1 MRLMGAW
8 TAGLLLAALVAVP
21 GCAERETPD
30 GEPSSVED
38 GGTPRDYAI
47 AVHGGAGVM
56 TYAPESDEAQD
67 YLAAMGRALE
77 LGRRMLDQGHSSLDA
92 VEQVIRRLEDDARFN
107 AGKGAV
113 FTHDGRHELDA
124 AIMDGSTMGCG
135 AVAAVTS
142 VKNPITLARR
152 VMERTPHVL
161 LAAEGAE
168 RFAEA
173 MGVERVG
180 QDYFYTERRWKALQ
194 KALERESAESGGG
207 TVGVVALDRSGR
219 LAAGTSTGG
228 LTNKLTGRVGDT
240 PIIGAG
246 TYADADCATSGT
258 GVGEQFIRF
267 GVARRVCFR
276 VEELGQPVGEAAV
289 AVVGELLQPG
299 DGGVIALT
307 RDGEIAMVFNTR
319 GMYRGAADS
328 SGRFEV
334 AIWD

>member
-1 MRLMGAW
+1 
-8 TAGLLLAALVAVP
+8 
-21 GCAERETPD
+21 
-30 GEPSSVED
+30 
-38 GGTPRDYAI
+38 
-47 AVHGGAGVM
+47 
-56 TYAPESDEAQD
+56 
-67 YLAAMGRALE
+67 
-77 LGRRMLDQGHSSLDA
+77 
-92 VEQVIRRLEDDARFN
+92 
-107 AGKGAV
+107 
-113 FTHDGRHELDA
+113 
-124 AIMDGSTMGCG
+124 
-135 AVAAVTS
+135 
-142 VKNPITLARR
+142 
-152 VMERTPHVL
+152 
-161 LAAEGAE
+161 
-168 RFAEA
+168 
-173 MGVERVG
+173 VG